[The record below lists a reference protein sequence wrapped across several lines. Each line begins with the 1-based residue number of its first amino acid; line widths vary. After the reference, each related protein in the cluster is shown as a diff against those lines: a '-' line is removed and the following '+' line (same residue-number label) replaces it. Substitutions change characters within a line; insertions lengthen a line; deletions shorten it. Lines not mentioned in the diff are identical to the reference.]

1 MSFAAAA
8 FLTGLLALALPWW
21 LHRRETASGRQRDI
35 SSLLLMRAS
44 PAPERRHKTL
54 HQRPLLALRLALL
67 AVLAVAFAQPLL
79 DAAAGPGAAE
89 RAPPRLVV
97 LDTSLSMAGSFAAAQ
112 ARARALLAELPAGTP
127 GAVITAGADI
137 RLAAPLTGDRGTL
150 LAAVDAVAPEAVR
163 LGFDGL
169 LGRVSALAR
178 TLTEAP
184 VEIHLISDFQANA
197 MASQFN
203 ALVDGVGGATVL
215 HDVADSGPNWHV
227 AGIAAG
233 EPSAGRSPA
242 AVAAGSSAPGVARDS
257 NELPWQTVRVTVG
270 SFGAAARTLTV
281 TLSGA
286 SGEIGRQAVS
296 VPAGGQATV
305 AFAGVAGG
313 GWLRAAIDADDAVA
327 LDDTAYVAAAPLR
340 DADLPVFAAPAA
352 ARQADYL
359 AAAVAAASPGF
370 RLAGPAAEGPVA
382 VLLDPGALAADRLRL
397 LRRHLD
403 AGGAVL
409 ATAGPATGRTGQL
422 PLDGLPL
429 AARHLERSGSGV
441 TAVDAGHPVLSR
453 FGAWQAVS
461 VFRHLAPEEEIEAL
475 AALDDGTP
483 LLIERRL
490 GAGRM
495 LALLTALDP
504 EWSTLVVEP
513 AFVSFVAD
521 ALAYLAEDHLP
532 GAATAGE
539 ALSLPAASV
548 QVFDLQ
554 GRRKLGLDDTVGR
567 PTVRL
572 DQPGIYTVR
581 TPNRQRQLAVNTDP
595 RESDLTPA
603 PAALLDR
610 WRQALPAAA
619 PGGSTPA
626 GAAVSRPVALAP
638 WLLLAL
644 LLLAVVE
651 PLAADLVR
659 REARA

>member
-1 MSFAAAA
+1 VSFGAAA
-8 FLTGLLALALPWW
+8 FLAGLLTLALPWW
-21 LHRRETASGRQRDI
+21 LHRRETVSGRQRVI

-44 PAPERRHKTL
+44 PAPDRRHKIL
-54 HQRPLLALRLALL
+54 RHPLLLALRLALL

-79 DAAAGPGAAE
+79 DAAAGPVAAE
-89 RAPPRLVV
+89 RAPARVVV
-97 LDTSLSMAGSFAAAQ
+97 LDTSMSMAGSFDAAQ
-112 ARARALLAELPAGTP
+112 ARARALLREMPTGTP

-150 LAAVDAVAPEAVR
+150 LAAVDAAAPEAVR

-184 VEIHLISDFQANA
+184 AEIHLISDFQASA
-197 MASQFN
+197 MASPFN
-203 ALVDGVGGATVL
+203 ALVDGVNTATVL
-215 HDVADSGPNWHV
+215 HVVAAPAPNWHV

-242 AVAAGSSAPGVARDS
+242 AVAAGGSAPGVAMGS
-257 NELPWQTVRVTVG
+257 NGLPWQTVRVTVG
-270 SFGAAARTLTV
+270 SFAAAARTLTV
-281 TLSGA
+281 ALSGA
-286 SGEIGRQAVS
+286 SGEHGRRAVT

-305 AFAGVAGG
+305 TFAGADGG
-313 GWLRAAIDADDAVA
+313 GWLRAAIDAGDAIS
-327 LDDTAYVAAAPLR
+327 LDDVAYLAAPPAR
-340 DADLPVFAAPAA
+340 DADLPLFAAPAS

-359 AAAVAAASPGF
+359 AAAVAASAPGF
-370 RLAGPAAEGPVA
+370 QLAGPEAEGPVA
-382 VLLDPGALAADRLRL
+382 VLLDPGALTGNRLRL
-397 LRRHLD
+397 LQRHLD
-403 AGGAVL
+403 GGGAVL
-409 ATAGPATGRTGQL
+409 ATAGPATERAGR
-422 PLDGLPL
+422 LPL
-429 AARHLERSGSGV
+429 AELPLTPRRLERSVSGV
-441 TAVDAGHPVLSR
+441 TAVDAGHPALRR

-461 VFRHLAPEEEIEAL
+461 VFRHLAPEAEVEVL

-483 LLIERRL
+483 LLVERRV

-504 EWSTLVVEP
+504 EWSTLVAEP
-513 AFVSFVAD
+513 AFVAFVAD

-539 ALSLPAASV
+539 PLAMPAASL

-554 GRRKLGLDDTVGR
+554 GRRKLRLNDTAGR

-572 DQPGIYTVR
+572 DEPGIYTVR

-595 RESDLTPA
+595 RESDATPA
-603 PAALLDR
+603 AAALLDR
-610 WRQALPAAA
+610 WRRALPAGAPAA
-619 PGGSTPA
+619 TA
-626 GAAVSRPVALAP
+626 VAAVTRPAALAP

-644 LLLAVVE
+644 LVLAVVE
-651 PLAADLVR
+651 PLAANMVR
-659 REARA
+659 REAQA